1 MPFYISPPP
10 RNPLSSILA
19 GVVGALLLVGA
30 FMLGFVVLLVVA
42 GLGLLLWLGVL
53 LRIKWTQY
61 QMRKQGIDPSAR
73 PVPSPGARQA
83 NEDSLE
89 AEYTVISKERED

>member
-19 GVVGALLLVGA
+19 GVVGALLLVGT

-53 LRIKWTQY
+53 LRIKCAQY
-61 QMRKQGIDPSAR
+61 QMRRQGIDPSVM
-73 PVPSPGARQA
+73 PGPSQGKGHA
-83 NEDSLE
+83 NDDSLE